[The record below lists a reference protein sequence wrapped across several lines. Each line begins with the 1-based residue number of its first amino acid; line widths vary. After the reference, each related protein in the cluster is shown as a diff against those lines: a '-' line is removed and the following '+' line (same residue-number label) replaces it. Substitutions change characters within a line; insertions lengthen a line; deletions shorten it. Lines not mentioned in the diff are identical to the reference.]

1 MARRLHGVDCPI
13 NDIADYSFSWRAR
26 DSPRFPN
33 AISDWSGTPLTL
45 RERRMM
51 ALMGEITDKPEWD
64 RKVFDDK
71 IVAKWRA
78 EALAT
83 NADAKPEC
91 VLTEKAIE
99 YCIEEL
105 RDHASKLKET
115 NMVPALDATGVVYKS
130 DSLVT
135 AETRE
140 ALKLAAAPL
149 EDVADNKKDW
159 HPYSNETVLD
169 LVHPSLFPLLYGR
182 STVLSE
188 GTVPLDDCTSHIGKG
203 LVAPVPDDEHVKV
216 THFPGRS
223 GWGRWGQ
230 DPEQHFYSKKFQW
243 LPCEVA
249 FRGAD
254 DMEITS
260 YINNLHPQ
268 LHKPLYEAVQA
279 IISKAVPMWSACL
292 SRSDDKASPRDDADA
307 DWIEPVGKR
316 PAEEN
321 EDELDE
327 DDIWDLDQDW
337 ITENR
342 TLSMPDISN
351 TYKTRA
357 EHGDPTKVVDLRKTF
372 ADQGLQVIVKLA
384 NIHLTPEKPEYDG
397 GSWHIEGQLN
407 EHICASALYYYDS
420 SNITDS
426 YLAFREA
433 TSVDHLEEKGYE
445 QGEFEHFE
453 RVYGAYNDTAAV
465 QDLGRVNT
473 SEGRLLTFPNVF
485 QHRVEPFELA
495 DKSQPGHRKI
505 LALFLVDPHLRI
517 PSTAHVPPQQ
527 KDWWRGLVYGLD
539 RVANLPPELAE
550 QVVESTGDL
559 PFEVEEAKKIR
570 LDLMEERKMFV
581 QDVDT
586 RFQQETF
593 SFCEH

>member
-1 MARRLHGVDCPI
+1 MI
-13 NDIADYSFSWRAR
+13 
-26 DSPRFPN
+26 
-33 AISDWSGTPLTL
+33 
-45 RERRMM
+45 

-83 NADAKPEC
+83 NAGAEPEC
-91 VLTEKAIE
+91 VLTEKAID
-99 YCIEEL
+99 YCIEEV
-105 RDHASKLKET
+105 REHASRLQKT
-115 NMVPALDATGVVYKS
+115 NMVPAIDATGVVFKS

-135 AETRE
+135 TDMKE
-140 ALKLAAAPL
+140 ALKSAAAPL
-149 EDVADNKKDW
+149 EDVADDQKDW
-159 HPYSNETVLD
+159 HPHSNKMVLD

-188 GTVPLDDCTSHIGKG
+188 GRVPLDDCVSYIGKG
-203 LVAPVPDDEHVKV
+203 LIAPVPDDEHVKV

-223 GWGRWGQ
+223 SWDRWTHSS
-230 DPEQHFYSKKFQW
+230 DQHFYSKKYQW

-268 LHKPLYEAVQA
+268 LHKPLYEAIQV

-292 SRSDDKASPRDDADA
+292 SRSDNPPPPRDDADA
-307 DWIEPVGKR
+307 DWIEPAGER

-321 EDELDE
+321 EGELDE
-327 DDIWDLDQDW
+327 YDVMDLEYQWTRD
-337 ITENR
+337 NR

-351 TYKTRA
+351 TYETRA
-357 EHGDPTKVVDLRKTF
+357 KHGDPEQLDDLRKGF

-384 NIHLTPEKPEYDG
+384 NIHLTPEKPEYGG
-397 GSWHIEGQLN
+397 GSWHIEGQIN

-426 YLAFREA
+426 YLSFREA
-433 TSVDHLEEKGYE
+433 THIEHLEDKGYE
-445 QGEFEHFE
+445 QGDYEHLE
-453 RVYGAYNDTAAV
+453 RVYGIENGEAAI

-473 SEGRLLTFPNVF
+473 REGRLLAFPNVF

-495 DKSQPGHRKI
+495 DPSQPGHRKI

-527 KDWWRGLVYGLD
+527 KDWWRSMVYGLD

-550 QVVESTGDL
+550 QVLESAGDL
-559 PFEVEEAKKIR
+559 PFEMDEAKDIR
-570 LDLMEERKMFV
+570 LDLMEERRIFV

-586 RFQQETF
+586 RFRQETF